1 MNNKVLIISLVIF
14 FICLVGKILL
24 WQRLSEPPIPP
35 AAAEISKDN
44 ALELANQS
52 LGKKCNLSFSQ
63 IERVGWTKA
72 LDIEDLKREI
82 CPTIDGYNEN
92 EIWRG
97 KVPLDENIEIVALV
111 GVYGK
116 FVCLYGLDKR
126 AAPGIMSVDEACAQS
141 FAKPS
146 VANPAAVY
154 CEKLGYKDEIRTD
167 PKTKGQYGVCIFPDG
182 SECEEWA
189 FYRGKCG
196 QKFTFCEQQGFRI
209 ENRIDN
215 MGTWSAEYAVCVFD
229 DGSECLEQDYFDGKC
244 SPSECKKWKMSE
256 GGCVKSQ

>member
-1 MNNKVLIISLVIF
+1 MNNKILIISLVIF
-14 FICLVGKILL
+14 FICLIGKILL

-35 AAAEISKDN
+35 AVAEISKDN

-72 LDIEDLKREI
+72 PDIEILKREI
-82 CPTIDGYNEN
+82 CPTIDKYNEN

-97 KVPLDENIEIVALV
+97 KISLDENIEIIALV
-111 GVYGK
+111 GIYGK
-116 FVCLYGLDKR
+116 FVCFYGLDKR
-126 AAPGIMSVDEACAQS
+126 AAPGIMSVDEVCAQS
-141 FAKPS
+141 IVKPS

-154 CEKLGYKDEIRTD
+154 CESLGYDYEN
-167 PKTKGQYGVCIFPDG
+167 GMCIFPDG
-182 SECEEWA
+182 SECEGWG
-189 FYRGKCG
+189 FYRGRCG

-215 MGTWSAEYAVCVFD
+215 MGTWTAEYAVCVFD
-229 DGSECLEQDYFDGKC
+229 NGSECLEQDYFDGKC

-256 GGCVKSQ
+256 GGCIKSK